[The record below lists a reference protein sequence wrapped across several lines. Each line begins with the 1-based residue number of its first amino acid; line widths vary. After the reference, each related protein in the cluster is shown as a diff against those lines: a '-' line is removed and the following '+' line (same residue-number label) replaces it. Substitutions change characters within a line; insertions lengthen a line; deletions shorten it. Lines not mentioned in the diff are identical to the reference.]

1 MSRPCQL
8 RPSSTKRD
16 TVKSLPSQYLLA
28 RRTRIESACKMR
40 VVCLRVA
47 DLYMS
52 HAPILQK
59 ALEIRWHETK
69 FVPIHWGLAYQLL
82 ITFPCR
88 PIFSADFQP
97 FPAESYMKH
106 EHPMGRTEV
115 KEAAASHEGKAW
127 RLATA
132 GGDNHVRVSV
142 NSCITPCRV
151 KLRIF

>member
-1 MSRPCQL
+1 MNSFKHEMSRPCQL

-69 FVPIHWGLAYQLL
+69 FVSMHWVLELQAHHFAVQTYLL
-82 ITFPCR
+82 CRLPTF
-88 PIFSADFQP
+88 S
-97 FPAESYMKH
+97 S
-106 EHPMGRTEV
+106 
-115 KEAAASHEGKAW
+115 
-127 RLATA
+127 
-132 GGDNHVRVSV
+132 
-142 NSCITPCRV
+142 
-151 KLRIF
+151 